1 MGSKKVSA
9 PAPRDYK
16 QEMLDTMAG
25 QEAIQ
30 PRLLALEQQYQPLYQ
45 KLQQDLMDRQ
55 SKYLMESYGK
65 LIPESASL
73 SKQYAESMSPVYGTI
88 GAGAR
93 SAYEQGLG
101 EQTMGLYNTIQ
112 REAQKNLEAGYG
124 LTPEAERLAQQ
135 SARAAMTARGLAGGN
150 QGIAQEI
157 LNSYNLQQNR
167 YKSALEQAQSAY
179 TMGANQY
186 GQALNAYGTPMIQQA
201 GYLSPYSTYNTAYN
215 ATQGLGAKIFQP
227 ESQYNAQL
235 ITANRKEAM
244 DAQIANAQS
253 QSALTSGLMGAVGAI
268 GGGFLGNPALFG
280 GVPKPTVPCWVA
292 REVYGEENP
301 KWLFFREWLE
311 TSSPKW
317 FHQLYLEE
325 GERFAKYIKDKPFLK
340 AVIKFGMDSVIKF
353 NYNSNQ
359 VII

>member
-1 MGSKKVSA
+1 MGTKKVKA

-73 SKQYAESMSPVYGTI
+73 SKQYAEAMSPVYGTI

-101 EQTMGLYNTIQ
+101 EQTMGLYNIMQ

-124 LTPEAERLAQQ
+124 LTPEGERLAQQ
-135 SARAAMTARGLAGGN
+135 SARAAMTARGLTGGN

-186 GQALNAYGTPMIQQA
+186 GAALTAYGAPMIQQA
-201 GYLSPYSTYNTAYN
+201 SYLSPVNTYKTAYD

-253 QSALTSGLMGAVGAI
+253 RNALTSGLIGAVGTI
-268 GGGFLGNPALFG
+268 GGAFLGNPALGSMLGAGAGATAGAVSGSALANVGSTSLLSASPSFMSGLGIGSGSGSALLG
-280 GVPKPTVPCWVA
+280 GGISGIGGYMPQASQTISFK
-292 REVYGEENP
+292 
-301 KWLFFREWLE
+301 
-311 TSSPKW
+311 
-317 FHQLYLEE
+317 
-325 GERFAKYIKDKPFLK
+325 
-340 AVIKFGMDSVIKF
+340 
-353 NYNSNQ
+353 
-359 VII
+359 